1 MVEIAG
7 IFLGE
12 HRRALSE
19 LYGYLSQTAGRSA
32 ANGIESIVTATF
44 AQRRAGLFA
53 QIFGWAI
60 FIIGAV
66 GLFGSLQDAL
76 NTMWDVAPVKR
87 GVLQTLK
94 DRFLSFAM
102 VLAIAFLLLAS
113 VVLNS
118 ALTMAAGALSQTFP
132 ALPTLLKVV
141 DFALSAALITL
152 LFATIFRVLPDCP
165 IAWRDV
171 WLGAAISALL
181 FVLGQFLLGWYLGR
195 AGVSSGYGA
204 FGGIVI
210 FLLWVN
216 YSAQIMLFGA
226 EFTHVYSKRASSAS
240 PKRRSSAGSPGS
252 SAGATA

>member
-1 MVEIAG
+1 
-7 IFLGE
+7 LGE
-12 HRRALSE
+12 HRRALAE

-32 ANGIESIVTATF
+32 ASGIESIVTATF

-76 NTMWDVAPVKR
+76 NTMWDVAPAKQGLLR
-87 GVLQTLK
+87 TIR

-118 ALTMAAGALSQTFP
+118 ALTMAAAPLAHLFP
-132 ALPTLLKVV
+132 ALPTLLKVA
-141 DFALSAALITL
+141 DFALSAGLITV
-152 LFATIFRVLPDCP
+152 LFATIYRVLPDCP

-195 AGVSSGYGA
+195 TGVSSSYGA

-210 FLLWVN
+210 FLIWVN

-226 EFTHVYSKRASSAS
+226 EFTHVYARARSA
-240 PKRRSSAGSPGS
+240 P
-252 SAGATA
+252 

>member
-12 HRRALSE
+12 HQRALAE

-32 ANGIESIVTATF
+32 ANDIESIVTATF

-53 QIFGWAI
+53 QIFGWAV

-76 NTMWDVAPVKR
+76 NTMWDVAPAKHGLLR
-87 GVLQTLK
+87 TLR
-94 DRFLSFAM
+94 DRLLSFAM

-118 ALTMAAGALSQTFP
+118 ALTIAAAALAHALP
-132 ALPTLLKVV
+132 ALPALLKVA
-141 DFALSAALITL
+141 DFVFSAGLITV
-152 LFATIFRVLPDCP
+152 LFATIYRVLPDCP

-181 FVLGQFLLGWYLGR
+181 FVLGQSLLGWYLGR
-195 AGVSSGYGA
+195 AAVSSGYGA

-226 EFTHVYSKRASSAS
+226 EFTHVYSKRASSN
-240 PKRRSSAGSPGS
+240 
-252 SAGATA
+252 ATAASFPS